1 MRIST
6 SELAAFLGITDE
18 GELIQYIEMA
28 AVLSSDISGLDE
40 NRMTL
45 IEKFLAAHFYK
56 INYPD
61 PIEDKI
67 DNTSQRFDHGKVGE
81 GLMATRYG
89 KQAIAFDTTGTL
101 AVNGGGVKKAYLGV
115 ITDY

>member
-1 MRIST
+1 MRVST
-6 SELAAFLGITDE
+6 SELAAFLGITDS

-28 AVLSSDISGLDE
+28 SVLSSDISGLTE
-40 NRMTL
+40 QRMIL
-45 IEKFLAAHFYK
+45 IDKFLSAHFYK

-67 DNTSQRFDHGKVGE
+67 DNTAQRWDYGKVGE

-101 AVNGGGVKKAYLGV
+101 AVNAGGVKKAYLGV
-115 ITDY
+115 ITNY